1 MNDYNQSFSRLRL
14 TSLGDQE
21 LHRNQEIARE
31 SSRQLTVL
39 LAEGTKQFDKK
50 QLQMVKVGKD
60 GPGQEFRTNLAAFSK
75 FLCQFWETKWLDGLV
90 APEFAEQKDLAVKL
104 MDDLQK
110 PKNLCPWCQVSY
122 FGTHCMKCNRCPC
135 GYYAH
140 QHVRCAHFGG
150 SCQRCGATAFQQGT
164 FCESCG
170 YCVHGRHQSYG
181 QGCGCKSQT
190 RKKAKTAKTAETCK
204 TALDSAQKKL
214 DHEATSREQLT
225 ELASMADT
233 LAKLCRKDAKVMET
247 AEKEFQKKMVL
258 LKAFAEAINDV
269 PKVLRCFLLFRCGA
283 IKEDPTSLKEWL
295 SKAEVE
301 EVHRQLEEF
310 RDEAGEAD
318 RAVFLV
324 EDNPDE
330 PGCRIHLKAHLPVPA
345 AQASGTSAGPAAQ
358 DDDSESSSSECGDA
372 PEPGTI
378 ELPASQIRWAH
389 NSIKAAKKQVRF
401 RNGMLLVDTLKELLD
416 GSASLILFTGL
427 KLKISTFVA
436 AFLVVQAEVWQRG
449 NTWFAITGNRRLWVL
464 RELAEISA
472 AEVFVRARRRLNPGV
487 HLSPW
492 FRNMFTT
499 DCDGR
504 LQVAQELQQL
514 PDPVLLADLEQRF
527 AGQFSVGEAPPSA
540 PMGPLQDPWASGRDP
555 LSQSLEASASDRA
568 EAPRW
573 KAPPLSRMQKSST
586 ASHIRLRS
594 SGSCG
599 DARASSEAE
608 AAASPGAKLLRG
620 GQMQINKRMPGHIQE
635 SRMTRSEAEPQPNR
649 AGSSADSDSEDSDLM
664 KEPEEAGYANAAS
677 QADWPK
683 RFPSRGFAVAA
694 LRAHTAPTQTDM
706 AVGQILCSVPGGS
719 LTEQELIER
728 CQAKLVGSSK
738 RFKKLY
744 WKRYWVQKS
753 HLFTAKGTKVAFAP
767 PLPVIYEGQDVLPET
782 TYRVKSSAYPAGTK
796 SQDLQTYSLDQSKA
810 DMQIGWILKRA
821 GGQLDRMTIRDHLNR
836 DLLAEHLKGGG
847 SSTPPPMQKLKP
859 KDFWPK
865 PHLFVFSDRTDLVSF
880 AVPPRL
886 VRPQDGCHS
895 AGEKGTGSRDDGS
908 SKSAG
913 NGAASGGEGSR
924 QSPTFTG
931 SDASSVPSSKTVAEA
946 EVQMAQPQPVP
957 KQPIETKGVHCKVH
971 KHSHM
976 GLAIVSVQSASIREA
991 IFRLLQSRS
1000 GCNDGQAQLCIG
1012 DVRVELKRQ
1021 VVCRQE
1027 VVTGI
1032 FVAWGRQQEKDC
1044 PLAAESI
1051 ATTFDQLT
1059 QEALAF
1065 STTPSANQLGHK
1077 SSTPQAAA
1085 PGDSSRTRM
1094 CLQTSL
1100 PAPVEAV
1107 PVRGVDNAGGLEPVL
1122 GKSQQS
1128 PPGVWQ
1134 QSPPLLKPGQGQRCI
1149 CNLGG
1154 LLSKLP
1160 PKIFQTMDVRA
1171 YAHAQ
1176 RLIFQSGWPVQASGV
1191 LPDVR
1196 LMQVVVIDFLAEL
1209 SAWSFCRARTVTPEE
1224 PKDPLASVRK
1234 VIQEQ
1239 CPEVLI
1245 AEFVDGDVCVQCA
1258 QLCFSAA
1265 ISETGIKDQRNFQIS
1280 NSPVS
1285 GGCFRKACPSP
1296 GMYPRFCFL
1305 TWGTDLLLYAK
1316 PYTLR
1321 LHNCNSGLNLAPGRL
1336 GFPVV
1341 PFCPFYLGVSLL
1353 KPNIRKKGTLIIKG
1367 LLGNLDVELD
1377 PLNPK
1382 PQIL

>member
-1 MNDYNQSFSRLRL
+1 MGFHVNAKGL
-14 TSLGDQE
+14 E
-21 LHRNQEIARE
+21 AC
-31 SSRQLTVL
+31 
-39 LAEGTKQFDKK
+39 TKQLPEGVINSEHGSFQSQHKKTHK
-50 QLQMVKVGKD
+50 QLIKSVSNWFWDNRGGWDFSMRPKAVKELTAFIAAKGSIRSSGFLEFQQRFPALAQVIYSKGGTLRGFCQKHSEFLDGSWGYWRRDQTSASNLGTLIVWDAATMTMSCMMAASLSSHDGDVD
-60 GPGQEFRTNLAAFSK
+60 GP
-75 FLCQFWETKWLDGLV
+75 
-90 APEFAEQKDLAVKL
+90 
-104 MDDLQK
+104 
-110 PKNLCPWCQVSY
+110 
-122 FGTHCMKCNRCPC
+122 
-135 GYYAH
+135 
-140 QHVRCAHFGG
+140 
-150 SCQRCGATAFQQGT
+150 
-164 FCESCG
+164 
-170 YCVHGRHQSYG
+170 
-181 QGCGCKSQT
+181 
-190 RKKAKTAKTAETCK
+190 
-204 TALDSAQKKL
+204 
-214 DHEATSREQLT
+214 
-225 ELASMADT
+225 
-233 LAKLCRKDAKVMET
+233 
-247 AEKEFQKKMVL
+247 
-258 LKAFAEAINDV
+258 
-269 PKVLRCFLLFRCGA
+269 
-283 IKEDPTSLKEWL
+283 
-295 SKAEVE
+295 
-301 EVHRQLEEF
+301 
-310 RDEAGEAD
+310 
-318 RAVFLV
+318 FLV

-810 DMQIGWILKRA
+810 DMQIGW
-821 GGQLDRMTIRDHLNR
+821 
-836 DLLAEHLKGGG
+836 
-847 SSTPPPMQKLKP
+847 
-859 KDFWPK
+859 
-865 PHLFVFSDRTDLVSF
+865 TDLVSF

-886 VRPQDGCHS
+886 VRPQAPTMLS
-895 AGEKGTGSRDDGS
+895 
-908 SKSAG
+908 
-913 NGAASGGEGSR
+913 GARQVHPNRQEMASGGEGSR

-931 SDASSVPSSKTVAEA
+931 SDASSVQGQARRLPAARDAKASRGVAEA

-976 GLAIVSVQSASIREA
+976 GLAIVPSSDFFKAGQVATTAKRSSASVM
-991 IFRLLQSRS
+991 S
-1000 GCNDGQAQLCIG
+1000 
-1012 DVRVELKRQ
+1012 VRVELKRQ
-1021 VVCRQE
+1021 VVCRQ

-1059 QEALAF
+1059 QEDF
-1065 STTPSANQLGHK
+1065 S
-1077 SSTPQAAA
+1077 
-1085 PGDSSRTRM
+1085 
-1094 CLQTSL
+1094 LQ
-1100 PAPVEAV
+1100 
-1107 PVRGVDNAGGLEPVL
+1107 G
-1122 GKSQQS
+1122 
-1128 PPGVWQ
+1128 
-1134 QSPPLLKPGQGQRCI
+1134 KPGSEKALKGLPVSNMGDIGDVRAGKRTLSKQ
-1149 CNLGG
+1149 LKG

-1196 LMQVVVIDFLAEL
+1196 LMQEDLEELMQRLGLQIFVWSLKFRGCTALA
-1209 SAWSFCRARTVTPEE
+1209 PENL
-1224 PKDPLASVRK
+1224 P
-1234 VIQEQ
+1234 
-1239 CPEVLI
+1239 
-1245 AEFVDGDVCVQCA
+1245 DG
-1258 QLCFSAA
+1258 
-1265 ISETGIKDQRNFQIS
+1265 
-1280 NSPVS
+1280 P
-1285 GGCFRKACPSP
+1285 PP
-1296 GMYPRFCFL
+1296 
-1305 TWGTDLLLYAK
+1305 
-1316 PYTLR
+1316 
-1321 LHNCNSGLNLAPGRL
+1321 LNLFTDR
-1336 GFPVV
+1336 
-1341 PFCPFYLGVSLL
+1341 S
-1353 KPNIRKKGTLIIKG
+1353 
-1367 LLGNLDVELD
+1367 
-1377 PLNPK
+1377 PLP
-1382 PQIL
+1382 PPPTPPR